1 MESRIEEK
9 ELIKKEY
16 TQNIPTYYFF
26 LDFVKSTLI
35 KVLEKSNI
43 DYNQLDARVKT
54 PDSFVRKIERKRW
67 KYKDPFHEVT
77 DILALRIVTYYR
89 EDIERIIKVLFREF
103 DIDFDNSVNKLVNL
117 DPDRMGY
124 LSVHYVCRLK
134 KDSLGDMDKNLAEKN
149 IAFEI
154 QIRTAL
160 QHAWAEIDHKLRYK
174 TLVNIPKKIERKLFR
189 ISALLE
195 MADSEFSHIREEIK
209 AIEEFYENS
218 ISKEKY
224 QFRLDA
230 SSLSFYLKAND
241 KRIFNLIKTLQVYHY
256 NTFSIAKEEKLERT
270 LIKYAL
276 KFGINRIEHLHYLLR
291 TISDNY
297 KLIDSYLDESLR
309 KKLRYLINS
318 ACTFFITA
326 MLIVYEEEQELKRV
340 YKLSDESLGNIL
352 ELRKELI
359 KDEKE

>member
-1 MESRIEEK
+1 MEDKREKK

-16 TQNIPTYYFF
+16 IQNIPTYYFF
-26 LDFVKSTLI
+26 LDFINSTLI
-35 KVLEKSNI
+35 NVLQKAKI

-54 PDSFVRKIERKRW
+54 PESFIRKIEKKRW
-67 KYKDPFHEVT
+67 KYKNPFKEVT

-89 EDIERIIKVLFREF
+89 EDIDKIIKVLFREF

-124 LSVHYVCRLK
+124 LSVHYVCKLK
-134 KDSLGDMDKNLAEKN
+134 NSSLVDMDKNLAEKS

-174 TLVNIPKKIERKLFR
+174 TLVNIPKKIERKLYR
-189 ISALLE
+189 ISAILE

-209 AIEEFYENS
+209 AIEEFYETS

-224 QFRLDA
+224 KIRLDI

-241 KRIFNLIKTLQVYHY
+241 KRILSLIKALQVYHY
-256 NTFSIAKEEKLERT
+256 NTFSIAKEEKLEKT
-270 LIKYAL
+270 LIKYSL
-276 KFGINRIEHLHYLLR
+276 KFGINRVEHLHQLLKL
-291 TISDNY
+291 ISDNY
-297 KLIDSYLDESLR
+297 ELVDSYLDESLR

-318 ACTFFITA
+318 ACTFFITIMFIIYA
-326 MLIVYEEEQELKRV
+326 EKQELKRV
-340 YKLSDESLGNIL
+340 YKLSDESLNNIL
-352 ELRKELI
+352 ELRRELI
-359 KDEKE
+359 KNEKK